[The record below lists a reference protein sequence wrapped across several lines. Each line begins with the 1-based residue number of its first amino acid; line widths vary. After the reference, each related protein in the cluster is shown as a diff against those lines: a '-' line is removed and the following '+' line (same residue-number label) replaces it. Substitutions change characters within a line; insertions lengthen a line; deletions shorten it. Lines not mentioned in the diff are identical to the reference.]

1 MSSTDT
7 HPHLHPSPARR
18 KQWVVPAVFTL
29 TIFVSASLLFFVQ
42 PLFAKLVLPQIGG
55 APGVWTTAMLFFQVV
70 LLVGYIYAHLLTRHV
85 PLKWQ
90 LPIHLAVWA
99 GALWFLPLS
108 VSESWAYD
116 PTASTAWQT
125 LSLFALGVGVPFG
138 MLSANAPLLQ
148 SWYAKSD
155 GPSAHDP
162 YFLYGASNF
171 GSLLA
176 LLGFPLLAEPLFGAQ
191 AIGWGWAAGFV
202 AFGALLMIS
211 GLLTLRARPAAQTGD
226 THVHIVAP
234 PTNITAS
241 TVAIWLLLAFV
252 PSTLMLSITTKIS
265 TDLGSFPLIWVVPLS
280 LYILSFVIA
289 FSNRPLFSNT
299 VSRPLAAGAIAV
311 MAVLMSHQS
320 SGIQTWLSALFFAP
334 ALFIVAVHAH
344 RALYERRPDAAHL
357 TLFYIIM
364 SVGGALGGLFNSII
378 APVAFSGIYEGV
390 ISVILAA
397 LLLTLGTKTIPV
409 RPLAHGLLSA
419 AAVLFAFSLL
429 RGTDSEGPVAMIT
442 SLGLMAGFAIL
453 LARLARAPVAILAA
467 VVVFLAADMLSL
479 SKDYTFKDRS
489 FFGAH
494 TVYDTDGLRVYG
506 NGTTIHG
513 YQYVDETGTRPT
525 PLSYY
530 HANSP
535 MAQILTTTDGIETA
549 RIGIVGLGVG
559 SLACYARPGQSWEYY
574 EIDEMVDRVARTPEM
589 FNFMSHCAPGSSTH
603 LGDARIVLAQQD
615 LTFDIMV
622 LDAYSSDSIPVHLV
636 TREAI
641 EMYLDRL
648 ASDGVLVFHISNRYY
663 DLTQPLARIA
673 GETGLLAAKRVDA
686 PDPAAP
692 LPKGAK
698 PSVVMMLTPD
708 AGKMSALLRDPRWL
722 AVASDG
728 GTAWTDD
735 HAHLLSALK

>member
-7 HPHLHPSPARR
+7 HAHLHPTPVRK
-18 KQWVVPAVFTL
+18 KQWIVPAVFTL

-70 LLVGYIYAHLLTRHV
+70 LLVGYIYAHLLTRYV

-90 LPIHLAVWA
+90 LPVHLAVWA
-99 GALWFLPLS
+99 VALWFLPLS
-108 VSESWAYD
+108 VSDSWAYD

-125 LSLFALGVGVPFG
+125 LTLFAVGVGVPFG

-211 GLLTLRARPAAQTGD
+211 GVLTLRAKPAPQNAD
-226 THVHIVAP
+226 TRVHVVTP
-234 PTNITAS
+234 PTRITA
-241 TVAIWLLLAFV
+241 TDVATWLFLAFV

-280 LYILSFVIA
+280 LYILSFVIT
-289 FSNRPLFSNT
+289 FTNRPLFSNAL
-299 VSRPLAAGAIAV
+299 SRPLAAGAIAV
-311 MAVLMSHQS
+311 MAVLMSHQA
-320 SGIQTWLSALFFAP
+320 SGIQTWLSALMFAP

-357 TLFYIIM
+357 TLFYITM

-397 LLLTLGTKTIPV
+397 LLLALGTKSIPV
-409 RPLAHGLLSA
+409 RPLAYGLLCA
-419 AAVLFAFSLL
+419 ALVLFAFSLL
-429 RGTDSEGPVAMIT
+429 RATDNEGPLALVA
-442 SLGLMAGFAIL
+442 SLGLMAVFATA
-453 LARLARAPVAILAA
+453 LAKLGRAPVAILAA
-467 VVVFLAADMLSL
+467 VVVFLVADMLSL
-479 SKDYTFKDRS
+479 NKDYTFKDRS

-494 TVYDTDGLRVYG
+494 TVYDKDGLRVYG

-513 YQYVDETGTRPT
+513 YQYVNETGTRPT

-535 MAQILTTTDGIETA
+535 MAQVLTTTDGIETA

-559 SLACYARPGQSWEYY
+559 SLACYARPGQTWDYY

-636 TREAI
+636 TREAV

-648 ASDGVLVFHISNRYY
+648 AATGVLVFHISNRYY

-686 PDPAAP
+686 PDPANP

-708 AGKMSALLRDPRWL
+708 ADKMAALLRDPRWQ

-728 GTAWTDD
+728 GAAWTDD

>member
-162 YFLYGASNF
+162 YFLYGACNF

-211 GLLTLRARPAAQTGD
+211 GLLTLRARPAPQTGD
-226 THVHIVAP
+226 TRVHIVAP

-289 FSNRPLFSNT
+289 FSNRPLFSNA

-320 SGIQTWLSALFFAP
+320 SGIQTWLSALLFAP

-442 SLGLMAGFAIL
+442 SRGLMAGFAIL

-467 VVVFLAADMLSL
+467 VVVFLGADMLSL

-489 FFGAH
+489 FFGRA
-494 TVYDTDGLRVYG
+494 YGL
-506 NGTTIHG
+506 
-513 YQYVDETGTRPT
+513 
-525 PLSYY
+525 
-530 HANSP
+530 
-535 MAQILTTTDGIETA
+535 
-549 RIGIVGLGVG
+549 
-559 SLACYARPGQSWEYY
+559 
-574 EIDEMVDRVARTPEM
+574 
-589 FNFMSHCAPGSSTH
+589 
-603 LGDARIVLAQQD
+603 
-615 LTFDIMV
+615 
-622 LDAYSSDSIPVHLV
+622 
-636 TREAI
+636 
-641 EMYLDRL
+641 
-648 ASDGVLVFHISNRYY
+648 
-663 DLTQPLARIA
+663 
-673 GETGLLAAKRVDA
+673 
-686 PDPAAP
+686 
-692 LPKGAK
+692 
-698 PSVVMMLTPD
+698 
-708 AGKMSALLRDPRWL
+708 
-722 AVASDG
+722 
-728 GTAWTDD
+728 
-735 HAHLLSALK
+735 